1 MKPEMITPRVKS
13 LATDGLLIA
22 GGMFNIDPAHYSKTA
37 RKAYMMKPVRTNFER
52 ALIQG
57 ALTRQIQVLG
67 ICNGMQVLLS
77 AGA

>member
-1 MKPEMITPRVKS
+1 
-13 LATDGLLIA
+13 
-22 GGMFNIDPAHYSKTA
+22 MFNIDPAHYSKTA

-52 ALIQG
+52 ALIRG

-67 ICNGMQVLLS
+67 TCRMQELLS